1 MKFSLPLHVLLLA
14 ALSYTTCAK
23 ESSIRSSTSIKQR
36 KVVNEEVHSN
46 NKNIVSRGLQSP
58 DTMAIFSALSK
69 GTGDTIS
76 IVFSEAAN
84 ILMTLVT
91 NPTGLMEAIAQAL
104 ANIVATVVSILINV
118 GAAALPG
125 VISAAIGSFLESFDP
140 YTLDITHDPAYLKD
154 DGVCTWNYTVS
165 SLTVSGSSSYI
176 LDNLSIEDLGIEG
189 DTFFGSANGEF
200 LFAELLCEFAGD
212 LIAVSGGCVDTPFT
226 AVATLTEPGAMGEG
240 SFSGQIFFNET
251 TGTDMLLI
259 DEVEVTNV
267 DLKNLD
273 GYTWNTNDS
282 ALIDALSGTIDDII
296 GKVESATSNIT
307 AFMDIIGANLP
318 YTVDSGMDIPLF

>member
-1 MKFSLPLHVLLLA
+1 MKFILSLYVLLLA

-23 ESSIRSSTSIKQR
+23 ESSIRSSISVKQR
-36 KVVNEEVHSN
+36 KVVNEEEHSN
-46 NKNIVSRGLQSP
+46 NKNVVSRDLQSP
-58 DTMAIFSALSK
+58 DTKAIFSALYK

-76 IVFSEAAN
+76 VASSEAAN

-104 ANIVATVVSILINV
+104 ANVVATLISILINV

-125 VISAAIGSFLESFDP
+125 VISAAIGTFLESFDP
-140 YTLDITHDPAYLKD
+140 YTIDITHSPFYLKD
-154 DGVCTWNYTVS
+154 DGICTWNYTVS

-176 LDNLSIEDLGIEG
+176 LDSLSIEDLGIEDG
-189 DTFFGSANGEF
+189 TFFGSATGEF
-200 LFAELLCEFAGD
+200 SFAELLCEFDGD

-251 TGTDMLLI
+251 TGTDVLLF
-259 DEVEVTNV
+259 DEVEVTTI

-273 GYTWNTNDS
+273 GYTWDTNDS
-282 ALIDALSGTIDDII
+282 ALIDALSGRIDDII
-296 GKVESATSNIT
+296 EKVESVTTNIT
-307 AFMDIIGANLP
+307 GLMDIIGAKLP
-318 YTVDSGMDIPLF
+318 YAVDSGMNIPLF